1 MGELREDAVV
11 PDPFAQFARWYDEA
25 RHAGVHQPEA
35 MTIATATP
43 DGRVSARMVLLRGVE
58 EDGFVFYTNYASRK
72 GRELAANPHAALVF
86 HWGDQERQV
95 RIEGTVRR
103 TSRERSR
110 AYFDGRPFGSRVS
123 AAVSPQSEVVASRAE
138 LEDRAAELAA
148 RHADGAVPL
157 PDDWGGYVVV
167 PETFEFWQSRA
178 DRLHDRLRY
187 RRADG
192 TWVLERLAP

>member
-1 MGELREDAVV
+1 MGELREDAVD

-25 RHAGVHQPEA
+25 RREGVHQPEA

-43 DGRVSARMVLLRGVE
+43 DGRVSARMVLLRGVDE
-58 EDGFVFYTNYASRK
+58 EGFVFYTNYASRK
-72 GRELAANPHAALVF
+72 GGELAANPHAALVF
-86 HWGDQERQV
+86 HWGEQERQV

-138 LEDRAAELAA
+138 LEARATELAA
-148 RHADGAVPL
+148 RHADGVVPL

-167 PETFEFWQSRA
+167 PETFEFWQSRD

-192 TWVLERLAP
+192 TWLLERLAP

>member
-1 MGELREDAVV
+1 
-11 PDPFAQFARWYDEA
+11 
-25 RHAGVHQPEA
+25 

-43 DGRVSARMVLLRGVE
+43 DGRVSARMVLLRGVDE
-58 EDGFVFYTNYASRK
+58 EGFVFYTNYASRK
-72 GRELAANPHAALVF
+72 GRELAANPRAALVF
-86 HWGDQERQV
+86 HWGEQKRQV

-123 AAVSPQSEVVASRAE
+123 AAVSPQSDVVGSRVE
-138 LEDRAAELAA
+138 LEARYAELAA
-148 RHADGAVPL
+148 RHAGGAVPL
-157 PDDWGGYVVV
+157 PDDWGGYVVA

-187 RRADG
+187 RRAGG
-192 TWVLERLAP
+192 TWIVERLAP

>member
-1 MGELREDAVV
+1 MGELREDAVD
-11 PDPFAQFARWYDEA
+11 PDPLAQFARWYDEA

-43 DGRVSARMVLLRGVE
+43 DGRVSARMVLLRGVD

>member
-1 MGELREDAVV
+1 
-11 PDPFAQFARWYDEA
+11 
-25 RHAGVHQPEA
+25 
-35 MTIATATP
+35 
-43 DGRVSARMVLLRGVE
+43 MVLLRGVDE
-58 EDGFVFYTNYASRK
+58 EGFVFYTNYASRK

-86 HWGDQERQV
+86 HWGEQERQV

-138 LEDRAAELAA
+138 LEARATELAA
-148 RHADGAVPL
+148 RHADGVVPL

-187 RRADG
+187 RRANG
-192 TWVLERLAP
+192 RWILERLAP

>member
-1 MGELREDAVV
+1 MGELREDAVD

-25 RHAGVHQPEA
+25 RREGVHQPEA

-43 DGRVSARMVLLRGVE
+43 DGRVSARMVLLRGID

-103 TSRERSR
+103 ASRERSR
-110 AYFDGRPFGSRVS
+110 AYFDARPFGSRVS
-123 AAVSPQSEVVASRAE
+123 AAVSPQSEVVGSRAE
-138 LEDRAAELAA
+138 LEARAAELAS